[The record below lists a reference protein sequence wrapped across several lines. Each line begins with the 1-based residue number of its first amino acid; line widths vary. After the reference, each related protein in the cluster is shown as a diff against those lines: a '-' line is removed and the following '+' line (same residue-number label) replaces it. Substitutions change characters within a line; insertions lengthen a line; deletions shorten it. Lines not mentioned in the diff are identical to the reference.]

1 MNKKT
6 MIIGCVA
13 AVVMIGVAIA
23 IIVVNVNKEP
33 NYGGNGETG
42 AAKDKELDEEKIES
56 ATVTPDDLKKI
67 DETIEF
73 GDFDAQHTLSKAIQN
88 GEKLDKV
95 VKIDGTVSHF
105 GKGMSY
111 NIGQRKEEGNQFI
124 GTTFTIEDGAEE
136 DYPADGDHVVI
147 TGIVRADDSGLVY
160 TIKTL
165 KAYVEKK

>member
-1 MNKKT
+1 MRL
-6 MIIGCVA
+6 
-13 AVVMIGVAIA
+13 
-23 IIVVNVNKEP
+23 EHLLS
-33 NYGGNGETG
+33 G
-42 AAKDKELDEEKIES
+42 AERS
-56 ATVTPDDLKKI
+56 
-67 DETIEF
+67 TIRSF
-73 GDFDAQHTLSKAIQN
+73 GIPKPRNI
-88 GEKLDKV
+88 DKV

-147 TGIVRADDSGLVY
+147 TGIIKADDSGLVY